1 MEKVHSQSGNNNMG
15 TAVSALVVI
24 KSCFLLDK
32 VQWTFVQAPIITVTI
47 KKMRMVAGDWQQ

>member
-15 TAVSALVVI
+15 TAVTALAAI

-32 VQWTFVQAPIITVTI
+32 VQWTFVQTPIITVTI